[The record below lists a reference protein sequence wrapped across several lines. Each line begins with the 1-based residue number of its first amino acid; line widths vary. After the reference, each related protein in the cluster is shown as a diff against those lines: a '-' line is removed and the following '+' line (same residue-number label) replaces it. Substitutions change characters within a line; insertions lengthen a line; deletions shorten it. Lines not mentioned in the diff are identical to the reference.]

1 MKLKCIAF
9 FAAILVSVALTLWCT
24 TENQAFGADD
34 ERRVGTQIHQSVVEG
49 YRLEYRLVELPG
61 QEILHLMV
69 YIQDPEGG
77 NIGQAKVGFLVIGP
91 DGTKQ
96 KVMAMGMK
104 GAFGAD
110 VDLRKKGQYT
120 IKTKVVTSE
129 KTLIDKF
136 VYESK

>member
-1 MKLKCIAF
+1 MKLKGITF
-9 FAAILVSVALTLWCT
+9 FAAILVSVALMPWSA

-34 ERRVGTQIHQSVVEG
+34 ERRVGTQIHQSVVDG
-49 YRLEYRLVELPG
+49 YQLEYRLVEPPG

-69 YIQDPEGG
+69 YIQDPQGG
-77 NIGQAKVGFLVIGP
+77 NISQAKVGFLVIGP

-110 VDLRKKGQYT
+110 VDLRQKGQYT
-120 IKTKVVTSE
+120 IKTKAVTNE

-136 VYESK
+136 VYEPE